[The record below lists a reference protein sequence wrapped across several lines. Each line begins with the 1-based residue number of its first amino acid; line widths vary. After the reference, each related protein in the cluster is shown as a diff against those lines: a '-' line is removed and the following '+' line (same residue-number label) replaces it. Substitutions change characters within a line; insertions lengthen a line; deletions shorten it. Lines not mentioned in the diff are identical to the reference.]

1 VVVSVAPYISS
12 FLAKMSASSR
22 SKAAERSNRRQP
34 PIKAD
39 FYLYREGFYQDKQT
53 FQQI

>member
-22 SKAAERSNRRQP
+22 SKAA
-34 PIKAD
+34 
-39 FYLYREGFYQDKQT
+39 GFKT
-53 FQQI
+53 KLG